1 MKTTK
6 QLGAAIALSIVLL
19 FAFVGSAGAQTTD
32 TTPGVGGDGYVA
44 GVTTIAPQPQV
55 EGATAVQSSGAL
67 PYTGSDSLPFIQIG
81 VALIVAGAIV
91 TFAVRKRNAAER
103 A

>member
-1 MKTTK
+1 MAA
-6 QLGAAIALSIVLL
+6 LAIILVFGVVGA
-19 FAFVGSAGAQTTD
+19 AGAQTTD
-32 TTPGVGGDGYVA
+32 TTPGVGADGYVA

-55 EGATAVQSSGAL
+55 EAAVQSSGAL

-81 VALIVAGAIV
+81 VALIAAGAIV

-103 A
+103 V

>member
-6 QLGAAIALSIVLL
+6 RLGAVAALAILL
-19 FAFVGSAGAQTTD
+19 VFGFVGAAGAQTTD

-55 EGATAVQSSGAL
+55 QAATAVQSSGAL

-81 VALIVAGAIV
+81 VALIAAGAIV

-103 A
+103 V